1 MSIEGNFLNVFSAQ
15 KILIIIVAAT
25 DAIGFLN
32 SNEKLKDFFK
42 NKLLEFPRL
51 QKQQMW
57 TDVILKYWESIE
69 REIEDVIEQEIKEK
83 DVRKREWG
91 RYEREERDGMW
102 DSKRCIWER
111 EIIWKQEVLRK

>member
-1 MSIEGNFLNVFSAQ
+1 MSSEGNFLNVFSAQ

-57 TDVILKYWESIE
+57 TDVILKYWESIYIE
-69 REIEDVIEQEIKEK
+69 RGCNRARDKGERCEKERVGEIWKRGERW
-83 DVRKREWG
+83 DVR
-91 RYEREERDGMW
+91 
-102 DSKRCIWER
+102 
-111 EIIWKQEVLRK
+111 Q